1 MASSSGG
8 LVGLS
13 WGTFPGGQGPG
24 LLHEGSIE
32 QAPSAS
38 MAVEEPPPGMA
49 GRYGDL
55 CRFASSLFGL
65 AGESKRGSEGATVP
79 GSWGGR
85 VFRRRPLRVSP
96 LRQGGRW
103 REPPARGEDMTG

>member
-1 MASSSGG
+1 LATGGCIFGSPYASWLRGHGAFVFPGEGAGHRHFSRSPVGLVAACHGGRDMASSSGG

-38 MAVEEPPPGMA
+38 MAVEEPPPGM
-49 GRYGDL
+49 
-55 CRFASSLFGL
+55 
-65 AGESKRGSEGATVP
+65 
-79 GSWGGR
+79 GG
-85 VFRRRPLRVSP
+85 
-96 LRQGGRW
+96 GKIW
-103 REPPARGEDMTG
+103 

>member
-1 MASSSGG
+1 VAYGPRRRGRLATGGCIFGSPYASWLRGHGAFVFPGEGAGHRHFSRSPVGLVAACHGGRDMASSSGG

-38 MAVEEPPPGMA
+38 MAVEEPPPP
-49 GRYGDL
+49 RD
-55 CRFASSLFGL
+55 
-65 AGESKRGSEGATVP
+65 
-79 GSWGGR
+79 GGKI
-85 VFRRRPLRVSP
+85 
-96 LRQGGRW
+96 W
-103 REPPARGEDMTG
+103 